1 MALTRE
7 ERLKR
12 RRKANLQATLCILI
26 ALITVITAVCIFTKD
41 NGNKKENTEDKK
53 SFFDITKEPTE
64 PPLPTKIAEITIG
77 STGDVLMHEP
87 VYNSCKTS
95 SGEYD
100 FTELFQYIKPNIE
113 SYDYFV
119 ANLETTLAGNE
130 NGRRYTSYPCFNTPD
145 SIGTALKNAGV
156 DCFLTANN
164 HCYDTG
170 SHGIHR
176 TQQIISD
183 MGFDYVGTATDQA
196 MKRYFV
202 EDIKGIKIGFAAFTY
217 ETPTSPDRKAIN
229 GILVDKETDD
239 LINSFNY
246 DKLDEFYAVLQGQL
260 DGMKSEGAQMKVV
273 YLHWG
278 NEYQTTENDYQHK
291 IAQKLCDMGVD
302 VIVGGH
308 PHVVQPIELY
318 SSQTNPQHKM
328 VCVYSLGN
336 FISNQRRERMNLK
349 SGHTEDGMIFEMTFS
364 KYSDGTVIF
373 EKIGVVPT
381 WVHMHYANG
390 KEYNVVPLAAD
401 LKGNSNALGLNKSSG
416 GVSQAEN
423 SLKRTNDLVSE
434 GIAEC
439 NEYLSSIPRPDEVSV
454 VSGQ

>member
-12 RRKANLQATLCILI
+12 RRKANLQATFCIVV
-26 ALITVITAVCIFTKD
+26 ALVLVITGVCVFTNNDGKIKD
-41 NGNKKENTEDKK
+41 NTEDTKK
-53 SFFDITKEPTE
+53 PFFNITKEPTE
-64 PPLPTKIAEITIG
+64 PPVPTKITEITIG
-77 STGDVLMHEP
+77 STGDVLIHEP
-87 VYNSCKTS
+87 VYNSVKSS

-100 FTELFQYIKPNIE
+100 FTEIFQYIKPNIE

-130 NGRRYTSYPCFNTPD
+130 NGRRYTSYPCFNSPD
-145 SIGTALKNAGV
+145 SIATALKDAGV

-176 TQQIISD
+176 TQQVISD
-183 MGFDYVGTATDQA
+183 MGFDYVGTVTDESA
-196 MKRYFV
+196 KRYFV

-217 ETPTSPDRKAIN
+217 ETTTSPDRKAIN
-229 GILVDKETDD
+229 GILVDKETDS

-246 DKLDEFYAVLQGQL
+246 DRLDEFYTSLQAQL
-260 DGMKSEGAQMKVV
+260 DGMKNDGAQMKVV

-308 PHVVQPIELY
+308 PHVIQPVELY
-318 SSQTNPQHKM
+318 TSQTTPTHKM

-336 FISNQRRERMNLK
+336 FISNQRKHIMNL
-349 SGHTEDGMIFEMTFS
+349 STGHTEDGMIFEMTFS
-364 KYSDGTVIF
+364 KYSDGTVVF
-373 EKIGVVPT
+373 EKINVVPT
-381 WVHMHYANG
+381 WVHMHSANG
-390 KEYNVVPLAAD
+390 KEYNIVPLVMD
-401 LKGNSNALGLNKSSG
+401 IKNNSTALGLNKSSS
-416 GVSQAEN
+416 GVSQAEA
-423 SLKRTNDLVSE
+423 SLKRTDDIVSE
-434 GIAEC
+434 GVAEC
-439 NEYLSSIPRPDEVSV
+439 NEYLASIPRPDKV
-454 VSGQ
+454 

>member
-12 RRKANLQATLCILI
+12 RRKANLQATVCIII
-26 ALITVITAVCIFTKD
+26 ALVLVITGVCVFTNRD
-41 NGNKKENTEDKK
+41 NNLKENTEDTKK
-53 SFFDITKEPTE
+53 AFFNITKEPTE
-64 PPLPTKIAEITIG
+64 PPVPTKVTEITIG
-77 STGDVLMHEP
+77 STGDVLIHEP
-87 VYNSCKTS
+87 VYNSVKNS

-100 FTELFQYIKPNIE
+100 FTEIFQYIKPNIE

-130 NGRRYTSYPCFNTPD
+130 NGRRYTSYPCFNSPD
-145 SIGTALKNAGV
+145 SIATALKDAGV

-176 TQQIISD
+176 TQQVISD

-202 EDIKGIKIGFAAFTY
+202 EDIKGIKIGIAAFTY
-217 ETPTSPDRKAIN
+217 ETTTSSDRKAIN

-246 DKLDEFYAVLQGQL
+246 DRLDEFYTVLQGQL
-260 DGMKSEGAQMKVV
+260 DGMKSEGADMKVV

-278 NEYQTTENDYQHK
+278 NEYQTTENEYQHK

-308 PHVVQPIELY
+308 PHVIQPVELY
-318 SSQTNPQHKM
+318 TSKENPDHKM

-336 FISNQRRERMNLK
+336 FISNQRKNIMNL
-349 SGHTEDGMIFEMTFS
+349 STGHTEDGMIFEMTFS
-364 KYSDGTVIF
+364 KYSDGTVVF
-373 EKIGVVPT
+373 EKINVVPT
-381 WVHMHYANG
+381 WVHMHTSNG
-390 KEYNVVPLAAD
+390 KEYNVVPLVTD
-401 LKGNSNALGLNKSSG
+401 LKSNSNSLGLNKSSN
-416 GVSQAEN
+416 GVSQAES
-423 SLKRTNDLVSE
+423 SLKRTNDIVSE
-434 GIAEC
+434 GVKEC
-439 NEYLSSIPRPDEVSV
+439 NDYLQSLPRPDEVTSAA
-454 VSGQ
+454 